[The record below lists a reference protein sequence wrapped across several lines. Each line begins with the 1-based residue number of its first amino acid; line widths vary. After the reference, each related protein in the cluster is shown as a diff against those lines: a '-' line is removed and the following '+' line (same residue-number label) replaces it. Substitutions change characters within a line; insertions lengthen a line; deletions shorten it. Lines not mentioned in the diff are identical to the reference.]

1 MRVDPTNSGLRRPEI
16 LDTAPTLI
24 DESQAPC
31 TEGVWIWG
39 KCLRRAAAAAAA
51 AAASSTE
58 VSAGQRTSRIPLRS
72 SRCTIKASTA
82 WRVGDAKGILITRTD
97 RCAEKPLLVANVG
110 LLLRRR
116 NVALGQ
122 HGDRRAADEGHWR
135 TRGRFASVPP
145 RVSACPLSDTPQRRV
160 LHNMMELVVV
170 MMMRL
175 AALTVSC
182 VSALVAHGRPA
193 QAPCGAID
201 PNGRPTVAH
210 GRPADAV
217 RGHRPQQLILLL
229 LLLLLPPLL
238 RNSDVNATSAV
249 CNMVGTTNQ

>member
-1 MRVDPTNSGLRRPEI
+1 MGGGINNSLLSRTKAATNEGLGGGGDVNDDEVGGADCILFERARRQLP
-16 LDTAPTLI
+16 A
-24 DESQAPC
+24 
-31 TEGVWIWG
+31 
-39 KCLRRAAAAAAA
+39 
-51 AAASSTE
+51 
-58 VSAGQRTSRIPLRS
+58 RS
-72 SRCTIKASTA
+72 VTHP
-82 WRVGDAKGILITRTD
+82 DYD
-97 RCAEKPLLVANVG
+97 
-110 LLLRRR
+110 
-116 NVALGQ
+116 
-122 HGDRRAADEGHWR
+122 
-135 TRGRFASVPP
+135 
-145 RVSACPLSDTPQRRV
+145 V
-160 LHNMMELVVV
+160 LHSMMELVVVV

-217 RGHRPQQLILLL
+217 RGHRPQQLVL

-249 CNMVGTTNQ
+249 CNMVRTTNQ